1 MGVLRYDRASP
12 LSKPVRLPNGFV
24 RAEGYLTRAGIFV
37 YRDAKGN
44 TVRELRPPEEVMHPD
59 ALASFALVPVT
70 NEHPPEALTADN
82 AKQYAVG
89 SVSESVAP
97 EGDKVRATLM
107 ITDAD
112 AIAALDAGRSE
123 LSCGYTA
130 DVVIEPGTWQG
141 QRYDAKQTNIR
152 GNHVALVD
160 AGRAGPTCSIRMDAT
175 DVAQEITMDSVMI
188 EVGGAKYSV
197 PAEMAGE
204 LVKMLESKGLKPA
217 MADAEKPAEKP
228 SEEMASVKADAQ
240 RKIDSLQARLDGLQ
254 SAAAAKA
261 LRESIAQEVRADIA
275 VTDLAVRFDA
285 TLAASDTLEDKRRKV
300 VAKIDPSV
308 KLDGKSPEYVA
319 GLLDALVQARG
330 EQAAA
335 SPRAGSVRLDANESD
350 DPAAAARAKMIAHLE
365 GRA

>member
-1 MGVLRYDRASP
+1 VGVLRYDKASP

-24 RAEGYLTRAGIFV
+24 RAEGYLTRSGIFV

-82 AKQYAVG
+82 AKQYSVG
-89 SVSESVAP
+89 SVSESVVAD
-97 EGDKVRATLM
+97 GDKVRAALM
-107 ITDAD
+107 ITDAS
-112 AIAALDAGRSE
+112 AIEALEAGRSE

-130 DVVIEPGTWQG
+130 DVVIEPGIWQG

-160 AGRAGPTCSIRMDAT
+160 AGRAGPTCSIRMDAA
-175 DVAQEITMDSVMI
+175 DAAQEITVENVMI

-197 PAEMAGE
+197 PAEMAAE
-204 LVKMLESKGLKPA
+204 LAKMLADKGLKPE
-217 MADAEKPAEKP
+217 MADMAKPAQ
-228 SEEMASVKADAQ
+228 EEMAAVKADAQ

-254 SAAAAKA
+254 SAASAKA

-275 VTDLAVRFDA
+275 VTELAVRFDA
-285 TLAASDTLEDKRRKV
+285 ALAASDTLEDKRRKV

-308 KLDGKSPEYVA
+308 KIDGKSPEYVA
-319 GLLDALVQARG
+319 GLLDALVLARG
-330 EQAAA
+330 EHAAA

>member
-1 MGVLRYDRASP
+1 
-12 LSKPVRLPNGFV
+12 
-24 RAEGYLTRAGIFV
+24 
-37 YRDAKGN
+37 
-44 TVRELRPPEEVMHPD
+44 
-59 ALASFALVPVT
+59 
-70 NEHPPEALTADN
+70 
-82 AKQYAVG
+82 
-89 SVSESVAP
+89 
-97 EGDKVRATLM
+97 M
-107 ITDAD
+107 ITDSD
-112 AIAALDAGRSE
+112 AIAALEAGRSE

-160 AGRAGPTCSIRMDAT
+160 AGRAGPTCSIRMDAA
-175 DVAQEITMDSVMI
+175 DAAQEITVENVMI

-197 PAEMAGE
+197 PAEMAAE
-204 LVKMLESKGLKPA
+204 LAKMLADKGIKPE
-217 MADAEKPAEKP
+217 MAEPAQ
-228 SEEMASVKADAQ
+228 EEMAAVKADAQ

-254 SAAAAKA
+254 SAASAKA

-275 VTDLAVRFDA
+275 VTELAVRFDA
-285 TLAASDTLEDKRRKV
+285 ALAASDTLEDKRRKV

-319 GLLDALVQARG
+319 GLLDALVLARG
-330 EQAAA
+330 EHAAA

>member
-1 MGVLRYDRASP
+1 MGALRYDKASP

-70 NEHPPEALTADN
+70 NEHPPEALTPDN

-197 PAEMAGE
+197 PAEMAAE
-204 LVKMLESKGLKPA
+204 LAKMLADKGLKPE
-217 MADAEKPAEKP
+217 MADMAKPAQ
-228 SEEMASVKADAQ
+228 EEMAAVKADAQ

-254 SAAAAKA
+254 SAASAKA

-275 VTDLAVRFDA
+275 VTELAVRFDA
-285 TLAASDTLEDKRRKV
+285 ALAASDTLEDKRRKV
-300 VAKIDPSV
+300 VGKIDPSV